1 MKPTANGAHLRMED
15 ELDDRESPQIL
26 VAEDDDAMRGML
38 ASMLRRYDYEV
49 IEASDGL
56 SLITQLEA
64 EAAGRS
70 SGPPIELVISD
81 VRMPGRS
88 GLEVL
93 EDLRAQ
99 HRNMPFILITAFG
112 DPETHAAA
120 RRLGAIAV
128 LDKPFE
134 LDHLRALVCNL
145 LP

>member
-1 MKPTANGAHLRMED
+1 MKATSYGAQWRLDD
-15 ELDDRESPQIL
+15 ERSDRESPQIL
-26 VAEDDDAMRGML
+26 LAEDDDEMRAML

-64 EAAGRS
+64 EAAGRNT
-70 SGPPIELVISD
+70 GPLIELVISD

-93 EDLRAQ
+93 EGLRAQ